1 MEEQKQTGTAVTAE
15 GNTSSN
21 GTWPDVSYF
30 MAICILLALTYFFPS
45 CYPVRDFIRQ
55 FTTVE
60 EAKVQSLQGMNS
72 TDIRVKIGKPDR
84 VEFNSKSSPA
94 SNQSDSKNDS
104 SSSDEVVEIWRY
116 YRKVPHPASGVKRD
130 LELEIQNGICKKVS
144 LR

>member
-1 MEEQKQTGTAVTAE
+1 MEEQKQTETSATAE
-15 GNTSSN
+15 VNTSSD
-21 GTWPDVSYF
+21 GMWTDISQIMRIGIMLAVIYF
-30 MAICILLALTYFFPS
+30 LPS

-60 EAKVQSLQGMNS
+60 EAKVQSLQGMMS

-84 VEFNSKSSPA
+84 VEFNSKSSAA
-94 SNQSDSKNDS
+94 SNRNDARNDS
-104 SSSDEVVEIWRY
+104 SSSNELIEIWRY
-116 YRKVPHPASGVKRD
+116 YRKVPHTASGVKRD